1 MKSALII
8 IDIQNDYFKGGAY
21 ELVNPEQAAKQAKKI
36 LNAFRQKRLPVF
48 HVRHIN
54 NYPGANFHLEKS
66 YGSEIHSIVA
76 PMPEEKVIIKHA
88 PSAFLQ
94 TGLSK
99 ELQDQEINHL
109 VICGMMSHMCIDTS
123 VRAAQDYGFTVTLLE
138 DACTTRDLEW
148 NGTKISAEI
157 VHNTIMASV
166 NGVFAQV
173 MRTKEFLKNMD
184 CE

>member
-8 IDIQNDYFKGGAY
+8 IDIQNDYFEGGAF
-21 ELVNPEQAAKQAKKI
+21 ELVNPVQAAEQAKKV
-36 LNAFRQKRLPVF
+36 LNAFREKHLPVL

-54 NYPGANFHLEKS
+54 DYPGANFHLSET
-66 YGSEIHSIVA
+66 YGSQIHSIVA
-76 PMPEEKVIIKHA
+76 PLPDEKVIIKHA

-99 ELQDQEINHL
+99 ELQDLGINHL

-123 VRAAQDYGFTVTLLE
+123 VRAAQDYGFSVTLID

-148 NGTKISAEI
+148 NGMKISAEI

-166 NGVFAQV
+166 NGVFAKV
-173 MRTKEFLKNMD
+173 VCTEEFLQHLD
-184 CE
+184 